1 MDASRPCLLLGAL
14 VALLAL
20 GLLGM
25 HEMTVHDVEQTHV
38 AMPRAPGPH
47 AAQAA
52 PNVVA
57 TSDHMGAM
65 GAMGDNVGQMVTACL
80 AVLTGLVVV
89 ALALAALVARVPRRQ
104 CRPGLRTSPSSW
116 QMPNAPPPVWEFS
129 VIRC

>member
-1 MDASRPCLLLGAL
+1 MDANRPRLLLGAL

-25 HEMTVHDVEQTHV
+25 HEMTVHDVEQTHAV
-38 AMPRAPGPH
+38 MPRAPGPH

-52 PNVVA
+52 PDVVA
-57 TSDHMGAM
+57 TSDAM
-65 GAMGDNVGQMVTACL
+65 GAMGDNMGQMVTACL

-104 CRPGLRTSPSSW
+104 CRPGLRTSPASW